1 MAKERTRKQKIT
13 RRAFIISG
21 SIIGGGFALGL
32 GGTLYSNYKKKK
44 FTGRGFEEGE
54 ALNPFIFIKPDNTIQ
69 LAIAR
74 AEMGQGVLTALA
86 MLTAEEL
93 EVSLDQIEVVHPQ
106 VEAPYANINLA
117 TNYQRTSSS
126 TGFHFME
133 KVAYVLPY
141 IATGG
146 STSVRDGYEHYRILG
161 ASAREMLISAAA
173 KKWNTTTDQLKAENG
188 FILSSPG
195 DKLSYGELAP
205 LAAQEKP
212 VDRPVL
218 KDKDEF
224 KLLGKNQQRIDLKEK
239 VNGTAIFGID
249 VRVPDILFA
258 AVKHSPI
265 KGGEV
270 LGINNEADILALRG
284 VKKVLYWSEG
294 AAVIA
299 DNTWRA
305 QQAAKKLDLKLDTK
319 GNETLTTDD
328 IREALQ
334 QRLSGKIDH
343 IKDKRGK
350 VDSEFEQA
358 PFLVEASYEAPF
370 LAHATME
377 PLNCTVLVK
386 DGKAKV
392 WVGHQAPFLVAMAVA
407 SEADV
412 SQSDVEIEIKYLGG
426 GFGRRAENDFV
437 AEATRIAKSMEGT
450 PVQMVW
456 SREEDTQNDTYRPMV
471 LSKFRASIDESGEV
485 SAIENHITMQS
496 VLRSSIDRNFPLMT
510 PPESQDT
517 TAAEGAAN
525 LAYDF
530 TSTRIGYSF
539 VDSPM
544 RLGFWRSVGHSYNAF
559 FVESFIDEMAF
570 SVNRNAYWLRHKLLR
585 KKPRHRKVLQTVI
598 QMCQWTKKLPA
609 GQGRGL
615 AFHESFGSIVAQVV
629 EVTVNK
635 QKEYSVDKVYCVIDC
650 GKYVNPNTIYAQ
662 MQSGIV
668 YALTAAAYGEITLKD
683 GKIEQSNFPNYDMI
697 RLKHMPE
704 VISYIMENDE
714 EPGGVGEP
722 ATPPLAPALCNAI
735 FEATADRVRSLP
747 LKNHGYKLKGRGE
760 ILLADKEIPS

>member
-32 GGTLYSNYKKKK
+32 GGSLYSDFKKKT
-44 FTGRGFEEGE
+44 FTGRGFEGGA
-54 ALNPFIFIKPDNTIQ
+54 ALNPFVFIKPDNTIQ

-106 VEAPYANINLA
+106 VESPYANINLA

-146 STSVRDGYEHYRILG
+146 STSVRDGYLHYRQLG
-161 ASAREMLISAAA
+161 AMALECLYKAAQREWGLATGNRLSARAGYIQHP
-173 KKWNTTTDQLKAENG
+173 DNG
-188 FILSSPG
+188 E
-195 DKLSYGELAP
+195 KLSYGALAR
-205 LAAQEKP
+205 LAAEEKP
-212 VDRPVL
+212 SNDVVL
-218 KDKDEF
+218 KSKEAF
-224 KLLGKNQQRIDLKEK
+224 SLIGKPIQRIDLKEK
-239 VNGTAIFGID
+239 VNGSATFGID
-249 VRVPDILFA
+249 VRVPDMLFA
-258 AVKHSPI
+258 AVKHSPV
-265 KGGEV
+265 KGAEV
-270 LGINNEADILALRG
+270 LSIHNEAEILALRG
-284 VKKVLYWSEG
+284 VKKVIHWAEG

-305 QQAAKKLDLKLDTK
+305 QQAANKLELELDTK
-319 GNETLTTDD
+319 GNETLSTDD
-328 IREALQ
+328 IRAALE
-334 QRLSGKIDH
+334 QRLAGEIDH
-343 IKDKRGK
+343 IKDKKGR
-350 VDSEFEQA
+350 VDQEFEKA
-358 PFLVEASYEAPF
+358 PFLVEAAYEAPF

-377 PLNCTVLVK
+377 PINCTILVK
-386 DGKAKV
+386 EGKAKV
-392 WVGHQAPFLVAMAVA
+392 WVGHQAPFLVSMAVA

-412 SQSDVEIEIKYLGG
+412 KKSDIEIDIKYLGG

-437 AEATRIAKSMEGT
+437 VEAAKIAKSVEGT

-471 LSKFRASIDESGEV
+471 LSKFKAWVDESGKV
-485 SAIENHITMQS
+485 GALENHIAMQS
-496 VLRSSIDRNFPLMT
+496 VLRSSIGRNFPLMT

-517 TAAEGAAN
+517 SAAEGAAH

-530 TSTRIGYSF
+530 VTTRIGYSF
-539 VDSPM
+539 IESPM

-559 FVESFIDEMAF
+559 FTESFMDEMAF
-570 SVNRNAYWLRHKLLR
+570 AIDKNGYWLRRKLLR
-585 KKPRHRKVLQTVI
+585 KKPRQLKVLEKAI
-598 QMCQWTKKLPA
+598 ELSQWGSPLPKGKA
-609 GQGRGL
+609 RGI
-615 AFHESFGSIVAQVV
+615 AFHESFGSIVTQVV
-629 EVTVNK
+629 EVTVNAE
-635 QKEYSVDKVYCVIDC
+635 KEYSLNKVYCVIDC
-650 GKYVNPNTIYAQ
+650 GQYVNPDTIHAQ

-668 YALTAAAYGEITLKD
+668 YAFTAAAYGEITLKD

-704 VISYIMENDE
+704 VISHIMENDE
-714 EPGGVGEP
+714 DPGGVGEP
-722 ATPPLAPALCNAI
+722 ATPPLAPALTNAI
-735 FEATADRVRSLP
+735 FAANGDRIRSLP
-747 LKNHGYKLKGRGE
+747 LSKHGYKLKASRE
-760 ILLADKEIPS
+760 LNPSVTD

>member
-32 GGTLYSNYKKKK
+32 GGTLYSDYKKKK

-54 ALNPFIFIKPDNTIQ
+54 ALNPFIFIKPDGTIQ

-93 EVSLDQIEVVHPQ
+93 EVSLDQIEVIHPQ
-106 VEAPYANINLA
+106 VESPYANINLA

-126 TGFHFME
+126 SGFHFME

-146 STSVRDGYEHYRILG
+146 STSVRDAYDHYRLLG
-161 ASAREMLISAAA
+161 ASAREMLTNAAA
-173 KKWNTTTDQLKAENG
+173 KKWGTTPAELRAENG
-188 FILSSPG
+188 FVLSSSG
-195 DKLSYGELAP
+195 ERLSYGELAA
-205 LAAQEKP
+205 LAAQNKPTDNPTLKSRSESKLIGKP
-212 VDRPVL
+212 V
-218 KDKDEF
+218 
-224 KLLGKNQQRIDLKEK
+224 QRIDLKEK
-239 VNGTAIFGID
+239 VNGTATFGID
-249 VRVPDILFA
+249 VRVPDMLFA
-258 AVKHSPI
+258 AVKHSPV

-270 LGINNEADILALRG
+270 LAINNEAEILALRG
-284 VKKVLYWSEG
+284 VKKAIYWPEG

-305 QQAAKKLDLKLDTK
+305 QQAANKLELKLDTK
-319 GNETLTTDD
+319 GNESLSTAQ
-328 IREALQ
+328 IREALT

-343 IKDKRGK
+343 VKDKKGS
-350 VDSEFEQA
+350 VDEAFEKA
-358 PFLVEASYEAPF
+358 PFLVEAQYEAPF

-386 DGKAKV
+386 DGKAWV
-392 WVGHQAPFLVAMAVA
+392 WVGHQAPFLLNMAVA

-412 SQSDVEIEIKYLGG
+412 SQSDIEIDIKYLGG

-437 AEATRIAKSMEGT
+437 AEAARIAKSIEGT

-471 LSKFRASIDESGEV
+471 LSKFKASVAETGQV
-485 SAIENHITMQS
+485 KAMENHLAMQS
-496 VLRSSIDRNFPLMT
+496 VLKSSIGRNFPLMT

-525 LAYDF
+525 LAYNF
-530 TSTRIGYSF
+530 TSTKIGYSF

-559 FVESFIDEMAF
+559 FMESFMDEMAF
-570 SVNRNAYWLRHKLLR
+570 AVNKNGYWLRHRLLAG
-585 KKPRHRKVLQTVI
+585 KPRHLKVLETVVE
-598 QMCQWTKKLPA
+598 MSEWSKALPTGKA
-609 GQGRGL
+609 RGI

-629 EVTVNK
+629 EVTVNAE
-635 QKEYSVDKVYCVIDC
+635 KEYSVDKVYCVIDC
-650 GKYVNPNTIYAQ
+650 GKYVNPDTIYAQ

-714 EPGGVGEP
+714 DPGGVGEP

-735 FEATADRVRSLP
+735 FAATGDRIRSLP
-747 LKNHGYKLKGRGE
+747 LKKHGYKLMQRGKVV
-760 ILLADKEIPS
+760 LSD

>member
-32 GGTLYSNYKKKK
+32 GGTLYSNYKKKS

-74 AEMGQGVLTALA
+74 AEMGQGVLTSLA
-86 MLTAEEL
+86 MLCAEEL
-93 EVSLDQIEVVHPQ
+93 EISLNQIEVIHPQ
-106 VEAPYANINLA
+106 VESPYANINLA

-126 TGFHFME
+126 EGFHFME

-146 STSVRDGYEHYRILG
+146 STSIRDGYEHYRMLG

-173 KKWNTTTDQLKAENG
+173 KKWEVATSDLKAANG
-188 FILSSPG
+188 FVINTAG
-195 DKLSYGELAP
+195 DRISYGELAP
-205 LAAQEKP
+205 LAAQEEPTKNP
-212 VDRPVL
+212 IL
-218 KDKDEF
+218 KSKKAF
-224 KLLGKNQQRIDLKEK
+224 NLIGKSVQRIDLKEK
-239 VNGTAIFGID
+239 VNGTATFGID
-249 VRVPDILFA
+249 VRQPDMLYA

-265 KGGEV
+265 KGAEV
-270 LGINNEADILALRG
+270 LSISNEAEILALRG
-284 VKKVLYWSEG
+284 VKKVMHWSEG

-305 QQAAKKLDLKLDTK
+305 QQAANKLDLELDTK
-319 GNETLTTDD
+319 GNESLSTDK
-328 IREALQ
+328 IRQGLK
-334 QRLSGKIDH
+334 QRLSGEIDH
-343 IKDKRGK
+343 IKDEKGN
-350 VDSEFEQA
+350 VDTAFDKAGS
-358 PFLVEASYEAPF
+358 LVEAEYEVPF

-377 PLNCTVLVK
+377 PLNCTILVK

-392 WVGHQAPFLVAMAVA
+392 WVGHQAPFLVSMAVA

-412 SQSDVEIEIKYLGG
+412 SKSDVEIDIKYLGG

-437 AEATRIAKSMEGT
+437 VEAAKIAKSMEGT

-471 LSKFRASIDESGEV
+471 LSRFKASIDDSEKVG
-485 SAIENHITMQS
+485 ALENHIAMQS
-496 VLRSSIDRNFPLMT
+496 VLSSSIGRNFPLMT

-517 TAAEGAAN
+517 TAPEGAAN

-530 TSTRIGYSF
+530 ATTKIGYSF
-539 VDSPM
+539 VESPM

-559 FVESFIDEMAF
+559 FTESFMDEMAHAIDKN
-570 SVNRNAYWLRHKLLR
+570 SYSLRRQLLQN
-585 KKPRHRKVLQTVI
+585 KPRQLKVLEKAA
-598 QMCQWTKKLPA
+598 QMSDWDTTLPKGKA
-609 GQGRGL
+609 RGI
-615 AFHESFGSIVAQVV
+615 AFHESFGSMVTQIV
-629 EVTVNK
+629 EITVNAQK
-635 QKEYSVDKVYCVIDC
+635 QYSVDRIYCVIDC
-650 GKYVNPNTIYAQ
+650 GKYVNPDTIHAQ

-668 YALTAAAYGEITLKD
+668 YALTAAAYGEITVKD
-683 GKIEQSNFPNYDMI
+683 GKIEQSNFPDYDMI

-704 VISYIMENDE
+704 VISHIMENE
-714 EPGGVGEP
+714 EDPGGVGEP
-722 ATPPLAPALCNAI
+722 ATPPLAPALTNAI
-735 FEATADRVRSLP
+735 FAATGDRIRSLP
-747 LKNHGYKLKGRGE
+747 LKNHGYKLMGSGKVGVE
-760 ILLADKEIPS
+760 

>member
-32 GGTLYSNYKKKK
+32 GGSLYSDFKKKK

-106 VEAPYANINLA
+106 VESPYANINLA

-133 KVAYVLPY
+133 KVAYILPY

-146 STSVRDGYEHYRILG
+146 STSVRDGYLHYRQLG
-161 ASAREMLISAAA
+161 AMALDCLYKAAQKEWGLATSSGLSAKEGYIERSDG
-173 KKWNTTTDQLKAENG
+173 N
-188 FILSSPG
+188 
-195 DKLSYGELAP
+195 KLSYGSLAK

-212 VDRPVL
+212 SNDIVL
-218 KDKDEF
+218 KSKEAF
-224 KLLGKNQQRIDLKEK
+224 SLVGKPTQRIDLKEK
-239 VNGTAIFGID
+239 VNGSATFGID
-249 VRVPDILFA
+249 VRVPDMLFA
-258 AVKHSPI
+258 AVKHSPV
-265 KGGEV
+265 KGAEV
-270 LGINNEADILALRG
+270 LSVNNEQEVLALRG
-284 VKKVLYWSEG
+284 VKKVIHWSEG
-294 AAVIA
+294 AAVVA

-305 QQAAKKLDLKLDTK
+305 QQAANKLELTLDTK
-319 GNETLTTDD
+319 RNGQLSTDQ
-328 IREALQ
+328 IRQALK
-334 QRLSGKIDH
+334 QRLNGEIDH
-343 IKDKRGK
+343 IKDRKGR
-350 VDSEFEQA
+350 VDQEFEKA
-358 PFLVEASYEAPF
+358 AFLVEAEYEVPF

-377 PLNCTVLVK
+377 PLNCTILVK
-386 DGKAKV
+386 EGKAKV
-392 WVGHQAPFLVAMAVA
+392 WVGHQAPFLVSMAVA

-412 SQSDVEIEIKYLGG
+412 KKSDIEIDIKYLGG
-426 GFGRRAENDFV
+426 GFGRRAENDF
-437 AEATRIAKSMEGT
+437 AIEAAKIAKSVEGT

-471 LSKFRASIDESGEV
+471 LSRFKAWVDEFGRV
-485 SAIENHITMQS
+485 GALENHIAMQS
-496 VLRSSIDRNFPLMT
+496 VLRSSIGRNFPLMT

-517 TAAEGAAN
+517 TAPEGAAH

-530 TSTRIGYSF
+530 TTTRIGYSF
-539 VDSPM
+539 VESPM

-559 FVESFIDEMAF
+559 FTESFIDEMAF
-570 SVNRNAYWLRHKLLR
+570 AINKNSYWLRRKLLR
-585 KKPRHRKVLQTVI
+585 KKPRQLKVLGKAVELS
-598 QMCQWTKKLPA
+598 QWASTLPKGKA
-609 GQGRGL
+609 QGL

-629 EVTVNK
+629 EVTVNA
-635 QKEYSVDKVYCVIDC
+635 QKEYSLDKVYCVIDC
-650 GKYVNPNTIYAQ
+650 GHYVNPDTIHAQ

-668 YALTAAAYGEITLKD
+668 YAFTAAAYGEITLKD

-697 RLKHMPE
+697 RLRHMPE
-704 VISYIMENDE
+704 VISHIMENDE
-714 EPGGVGEP
+714 DPGGVGEP
-722 ATPPLAPALCNAI
+722 STPPLAPALTNAI
-735 FEATADRVRSLP
+735 FAANGDRIRSLP
-747 LKNHGYKLKGRGE
+747 LSKHGYKLKSSRDLNSSDTE
-760 ILLADKEIPS
+760 

>member
-86 MLTAEEL
+86 MLCAEEL
-93 EVSLDQIEVVHPQ
+93 EVSLDQIEVIHPQ
-106 VEAPYANINLA
+106 VESPYANINLA

-126 TGFHFME
+126 EGFHFME

-146 STSVRDGYEHYRILG
+146 STSIRDGYEHYRMLG

-173 KKWNTTTDQLKAENG
+173 KKWETAIGDLKAENG
-188 FILSSPG
+188 FVISTAG
-195 DKLSYGELAP
+195 DRVSYGELAQ
-205 LAAQEKP
+205 LATQEKP
-212 VDRPVL
+212 ASRPKL
-218 KDKDEF
+218 KEKNAL
-224 KLLGKNQQRIDLKEK
+224 KILGKSQQRIDLKEK
-239 VNGTAIFGID
+239 VNGTATFGID
-249 VRVPDILFA
+249 VRQPDMLYA
-258 AVKHSPI
+258 AVKHSPVKGAEVISI
-265 KGGEV
+265 K
-270 LGINNEADILALRG
+270 NEAEILSLRG
-284 VKKVLYWSEG
+284 VKKVILWPEG

-305 QQAAKKLDLKLDTK
+305 QQAANKLELELDTK
-319 GNETLTTDD
+319 GNESLSTDK
-328 IREALQ
+328 IRQALK

-343 IKDKRGK
+343 IKDKKGN
-350 VDSEFEQA
+350 VAAEFEKA
-358 PFLVEASYEAPF
+358 GFLVEAEYEVPF

-377 PLNCTVLVK
+377 PINCTVLVK

-392 WVGHQAPFLVAMAVA
+392 WVGHQAPFLVSMAVA

-412 SQSDVEIEIKYLGG
+412 SKSDVEIDIKYLGG

-437 AEATRIAKSMEGT
+437 VEAAKIAKIMEGT

-471 LSKFRASIDESGEV
+471 LSRFKASVDEFGEV
-485 SAIENHITMQS
+485 AAMENHIAMQS
-496 VLRSSIDRNFPLMT
+496 VLRSSIGRNFPLMT

-517 TAAEGAAN
+517 SAPEGAAH

-530 TSTRIGYSF
+530 TSTKIGYSF
-539 VDSPM
+539 VESPM

-559 FVESFIDEMAF
+559 FTESFMDEMAF
-570 SVNRNAYWLRHKLLR
+570 AINKNGYWLRRKLLQR
-585 KKPRHRKVLQTVI
+585 KPRQLKVLETVV
-598 QMCQWTKKLPA
+598 QMSQWATALPKGKA
-609 GQGRGL
+609 RGM
-615 AFHESFGSIVAQVV
+615 AFHESFGSIVAQIV
-629 EVTVNK
+629 EVTVNA

-650 GKYVNPNTIYAQ
+650 GKYVNPDTIHAQ

-668 YALTAAAYGEITLKD
+668 YAFTAAAYGEITLKD
-683 GKIEQSNFPNYDMI
+683 GKIEQSNFPSYDMI

-704 VISYIMENDE
+704 VISHIMENE
-714 EPGGVGEP
+714 EDPGGVGEP
-722 ATPPLAPALCNAI
+722 ATPPLAPALTNAI
-735 FEATADRVRSLP
+735 FAATGDRIRSLP
-747 LKNHGYKLKGRGE
+747 LKNHGYKLMGSGKVE
-760 ILLADKEIPS
+760 IG